1 VDGPAR
7 GKGVPLRRPCDK
19 NDPMPPAP
27 LRVCF
32 VCSGNICRSPMGE
45 VVLTSMVEGH
55 GLQDLV
61 VATSA
66 GTGDWHIGERADART
81 LTALASRGY
90 DGGPHRARLFE
101 PQWLPEL
108 DLVLALDRGHQRT
121 LRGWTGSEND
131 RAKIRLLRTF
141 DPTTTELTEH
151 ALRGGD
157 IGRALDVPDPYYS
170 DLDAFDLVLDQVE
183 RACAGLLQHLQD
195 RLDHPRAQVA
205 R

>member
-1 VDGPAR
+1 
-7 GKGVPLRRPCDK
+7 
-19 NDPMPPAP
+19 MPPGP
-27 LRVCF
+27 LSVCF

-45 VVLTSMVEGH
+45 VVLTDMVRAAE
-55 GLQDLV
+55 LQDLV

-81 LTALASRGY
+81 LTALAARGY
-90 DGGPHRARLFE
+90 DGAPHRARLFE

-121 LRGWTGSEND
+121 IRGWTSSETD
-131 RAKIRLLRTF
+131 RAKVRLLRTF
-141 DPTTTELTEH
+141 DPAAAELSEH

-157 IGRALDVPDPYYS
+157 IGRSLDVPDPYYS

-183 RACAGLLQHLQD
+183 RACAGLLVHLRE
-195 RLDHPRAQVA
+195 RLEGASAQGA